1 MNSKRR
7 VVITG
12 LGMATSL
19 GLEVEENWQKAL
31 DGISGIKKLS
41 LPNTD
46 KSPVQAVG
54 SVNDSDWKRIQAEFS
69 TDAAIEGE
77 RRTLFALWSAKSALE
92 DSGINHY
99 GNRDRFGVALAAGLG
114 IVRFEDIAGWIHDNA
129 FDFERFS
136 RELDMIHKES
146 IIRNNSNRPSALI
159 AMKYKLNGFNS
170 TITSACASASQSI
183 GTGYR
188 AIQRE
193 DADMILAGGS
203 DSMINPAG
211 LIAFVLLGAAAT
223 SNVSPGEICTPFD
236 KKRAGLVMG
245 EGAGVV
251 ILEEELHAVKRGAK
265 IYAEVAG
272 YGSTLDAYQ
281 VTAPHP
287 KGAGAEKSM
296 RAAMLDA
303 GIAPEEI
310 DYINAHGTS
319 TKLNDAAETLAI
331 KNVFKDH
338 AYNIAVNSTKSLIGH
353 LIAASGGPEFIFTTL
368 SVNRNEIHPTVN
380 LNSLDPKCDLD
391 YVPNVKRSKTVRAAV
406 SNSFGFGGQNASLVV
421 KKYIA

>member
-54 SVNDSDWKRIQAEFS
+54 SVIDSDWKRIQEEFS

-77 RRTLFALWSAKSALE
+77 RRTLFALWSAKTALD
-92 DSGINHY
+92 DSGIHHN
-99 GNRDRFGVALAAGLG
+99 GSRERFGVALAAGLG
-114 IVRFEDIAGWIHDNA
+114 IVRLEDLEEWIHDNE
-129 FDFERFS
+129 FDFERFAG
-136 RELDMIHKES
+136 ELDMIHRES
-146 IIRNNSNRPSALI
+146 IIKNNSHRPSALI
-159 AMKYKLNGFNS
+159 AMKYKLKGFNS

-188 AIQRE
+188 VIQRG
-193 DADMILAGGS
+193 DADLILAGGS
-203 DSMINPAG
+203 DSMINPVG

-223 SNVSPGEICTPFD
+223 SHVSPGEICTPFD

-251 ILEEELHAVKRGAK
+251 ILEEESHAVKRGAK

-272 YGSTLDAYQ
+272 YGSSLDAYQ

-287 KGAGAEKSM
+287 KGSGAEKSM
-296 RAAMLDA
+296 RAAVLDA
-303 GIAPEEI
+303 KIDPEEI

-331 KNVFKDH
+331 KNVFKEH
-338 AYNIAVNSTKSLIGH
+338 AYKIAVNSSKSLIGH

-368 SVNRNEIHPTVN
+368 SVNRNEIHPTMN
-380 LNSLDPKCDLD
+380 LNNPDPKCDLD
-391 YVPNVKRSKTVRAAV
+391 YVPGVKRSKTVRAAI